1 MALMC
6 PTTTDADVDLH
17 LDVLDAAVTSL
28 AGRRRWVL
36 MTGVVGDE
44 GAWVV
49 GGRTGATVIAGA
61 LVVVEV
67 SSVSRSASAC

>member
-1 MALMC
+1 M
-6 PTTTDADVDLH
+6 
-17 LDVLDAAVTSL
+17 
-28 AGRRRWVL
+28 

-44 GAWVV
+44 GAWVI

-67 SSVSRSASAC
+67 SSVSRSASACWKAASVAASTTPDGSTPSAVWNSISACVSSGVH